1 MRRERLREL
10 RGKMGLSQ
18 EALARQIDIGNLQIW
33 RYENGDNEP
42 SSEILSRLAKA
53 LDTSAD
59 YLLGLTDDPLPFSVR
74 DILSPDEQAVIEALR
89 QGDKF
94 QAIRIIIG

>member
-1 MRRERLREL
+1 MREL